1 MIAVNFISAG
11 SSGTTGL
18 RGYPS
23 LHSPLSLPSPPSPKP
38 ERSGSR
44 LGRPWRLGRLGRRR
58 CRPIEPDPGN
68 AGVGTAAVMCGPPAG
83 SGWRFSFLGGDPE
96 QGGMP
101 MDRQGLRRL
110 VELAIAV
117 ALTAVLS
124 QIRVYKLPQGG
135 SITAGSMVPIFYV
148 ALRWGFRWGV
158 LAGLLAG
165 VVNYITEPFYVHPVQ
180 VLLDYPIAFGA
191 IGLAGLFQRRPVA
204 GVVVGGAGR
213 FVAHF
218 LSGIVFFAS
227 YAPKGV
233 SPAVYSAV
241 YNGSYMLP
249 EVIISSILTVL
260 VLRAMERV
268 QPVQPA

>member
-1 MIAVNFISAG
+1 MIVVNFISAG

-18 RGYPS
+18 RGHHS

-44 LGRPWRLGRLGRRR
+44 LGRQWRLGRLGRRR

-83 SGWRFSFLGGDPE
+83 SGWRFSLLGGDLDE

-117 ALTAVLS
+117 ALTTVLS

-135 SITAGSMVPIFYV
+135 HITAVRLIPILY
-148 ALRWGFRWGV
+148 
-158 LAGLLAG
+158 GLL
-165 VVNYITEPFYVHPVQ
+165 IWTS
-180 VLLDYPIAFGA
+180 
-191 IGLAGLFQRRPVA
+191 R
-204 GVVVGGAGR
+204 
-213 FVAHF
+213 
-218 LSGIVFFAS
+218 
-227 YAPKGV
+227 GV
-233 SPAVYSAV
+233 SLA
-241 YNGSYMLP
+241 
-249 EVIISSILTVL
+249 
-260 VLRAMERV
+260 
-268 QPVQPA
+268 